1 MFFASLAVAAVLLL
15 QVPYRHE
22 KPAFELTLPS
32 QQWRVAD
39 QTAGSLL
46 NCAFSPTPDAI
57 TRAVVMT
64 FPTTMLPKGL
74 ASREEQQKAAA
85 GDRYVQIGLEP
96 GKIAGRDA
104 TRWEYSV
111 GNSTIVEWAFA
122 DGDTLVV
129 FQLAAPLTVWANSNS
144 KARLDAIQASFR
156 WFGGAS
162 VDSNTIRSTPKEV
175 RELRASLKNDV
186 VVPNFVVTRHRITAR
201 IEPAAST
208 LDVSDVVE
216 IEILEDGV
224 GEIQLHT
231 SIVTVDRVESDRAI
245 RWRVE
250 PAEISDTL
258 VITFDPPQ
266 EKGTIVS
273 LTVHAKSEGFVR
285 PPTELVATPSRQ
297 HGQIETSATYSSHA
311 LWYPIDRTN
320 EAEVEITFDVP
331 APYFAISGGERGERE
346 ESEGRVR
353 TRFVETTK
361 IHRSL
366 PFGFVLTDGTELTR
380 KLDSGLEVSLHGYGE
395 QEEAAKRA
403 LSIAC
408 DAADL
413 LERRF
418 GALPWRELRIVRM
431 PSEAR
436 ASLAILP
443 GMILVPAPLLDS
455 IKDVDLSAGNLSDLN
470 ANGMLILIDA
480 VTRQWTGMGADL
492 SNELI
497 EGLANFAKALF
508 AEERHGDAAYRNTIA
523 FCRTTWL
530 SAIGQLPEYAI
541 ADPRVMTNR
550 LFLPTAGCKTPVVLY
565 LLRRVL
571 GDEKFFA
578 GLQRTLFQSDPKLDS
593 FDRLEASIAESSGT
607 DVRAFFDTWF
617 HRSGAPVVKLQ
628 HTTSATGVDV
638 TVYQMQGEDAYPL
651 AFDLE
656 IVDEAGVVTR
666 APVVLDTK
674 DWNAKFAISGVK
686 SVSIADSGCLPARF
700 E

>member
-1 MFFASLAVAAVLLL
+1 MFLASLAVAAVLLF

-22 KPAFELTLPS
+22 KPAFELDLPS
-32 QQWRVAD
+32 QQWRMAD

-64 FPTTMLPKGL
+64 FPTAMLPKGL

-85 GDRYVQIGLEP
+85 GDRYVQIGMES
-96 GKIAGRDA
+96 GKISGRDA

-129 FQLAAPLTVWANSNS
+129 FQLAAPLAVWANANS
-144 KARLDAIQASFR
+144 KARLDAIQGSFR
-156 WFGGAS
+156 WYGGAS
-162 VDSNTIRSTPKEV
+162 VDSNAIRSTPDEV
-175 RELRASLKNDV
+175 RNLRASLASQD
-186 VVPNFVVTRHRITAR
+186 VVPNFVVTRHRIAAR

-208 LDVSDVVE
+208 LEMSDALELE
-216 IEILEDGV
+216 IREDEV
-224 GEIQLHT
+224 AEIQLHT
-231 SIVTVDRVESDRAI
+231 SIVTVDRVESESSM
-245 RWRVE
+245 RWRIE

-266 EKGTIVS
+266 KRGSIVT
-273 LTVHAKSEGFVR
+273 LTVHAKSEGFTR
-285 PPTELVATPSRQ
+285 APTEFAATPSQ
-297 HGQIETSATYSSHA
+297 LHGRIESSSTYSSHA

-320 EAEVEITFDVP
+320 QAEVEITFDVP
-331 APYFAISGGERGERE
+331 APYSVLSGGERGEPE
-346 ESEGRVR
+346 ESDGRIR

-361 IHRSL
+361 VHRSL

-380 KLDSGLEVSLHGYGE
+380 KLDSGLEVSLHGYGD
-395 QEEAAKRA
+395 QEEAAKKV
-403 LSIAC
+403 LSIAS
-408 DAADL
+408 DAAAL

-418 GALPWRELRIVRM
+418 GGLPWRELRFVRLSS
-431 PSEAR
+431 PVQ

-443 GMILVPAPLLDS
+443 GMILMPAALFDS
-455 IKDVDLSAGNLSDLN
+455 IADADLSEGNLADMK

-480 VTRQWTGMGADL
+480 VSRQWTGMGADL

-508 AEERHGDAAYRNTIA
+508 AEARHGDAAYRNTIA

-541 ADPRVMTNR
+541 ADPRVMSNR
-550 LFLPTAGCKTPVVLY
+550 LFLPTAGCKTPVVLH

-578 GLQRTLFQSDPKLDS
+578 GLQHALFQSDRKLDS
-593 FDRLEASIAESSGT
+593 FVRLETSFAKTSGT
-607 DVRAFFDTWF
+607 DLRAFFDTWF
-617 HRSGAPVVKLQ
+617 HRSGAPVVKMQ
-628 HTTSATGVDV
+628 HTMSATSVDV
-638 TVYQMQGEDAYPL
+638 TVYQMQGDDAYPL
-651 AFDLE
+651 AFSLE
-656 IVDEAGVVTR
+656 IVDEKGAITR
-666 APVVLDTK
+666 EAVALDGK
-674 DWNAKFAISGVK
+674 DWNATFAVSGAK
-686 SVSIADSGCLPARF
+686 SVSIVDRGCLPARF